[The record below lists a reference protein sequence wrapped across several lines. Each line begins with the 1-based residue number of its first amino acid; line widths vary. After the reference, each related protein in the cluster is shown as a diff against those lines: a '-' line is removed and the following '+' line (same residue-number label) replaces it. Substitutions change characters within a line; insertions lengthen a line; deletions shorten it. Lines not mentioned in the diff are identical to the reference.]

1 MTAVKPSPPQPAGC
15 AGYPLVIGLTGATRC
30 AMGRVSKAVA
40 GLDRPARRCGG
51 RDAGGDGRLAWVRVE
66 MRQHSEAESLMR
78 TVLEK
83 RRAVLGKEHPA
94 TLEALSDIGVLYRRM
109 GKHDA
114 ALPLLQQALS
124 ARRQLLGDDHPDTLQ
139 SMQYLGADC

>member
-1 MTAVKPSPPQPAGC
+1 
-15 AGYPLVIGLTGATRC
+15 
-30 AMGRVSKAVA
+30 
-40 GLDRPARRCGG
+40 
-51 RDAGGDGRLAWVRVE
+51 